1 MPIIHLPN
9 ALQAFCDMRD
19 SVEVTGTTLREVFR
33 NLESICPELTT
44 QIITSE
50 GLRSDLAVAIDGSI
64 LDSRGLTETV
74 DTDSDI
80 YLVPPL
86 GGG

>member
-1 MPIIHLPN
+1 MPIIHIPN
-9 ALQAFCDMRD
+9 ALQTFCEKRD
-19 SVEVTGTTLREVFR
+19 SVEVAGTTLREVFR

-44 QIITSE
+44 QIISSE

>member
-9 ALQAFCDMRD
+9 ALRTFCEMRD

-33 NLESICPELTT
+33 NLDTICPELTAK
-44 QIITSE
+44 IITSD

-74 DTDSDI
+74 AADSDI